1 MTKSRSKRRVV
12 AATGCLAPEDGQAG
26 VPVDT
31 GIVSPPFPDLSLPRR
46 SEYPVKVT
54 GEARSH
60 HRDRGSG
67 IAVDARDGAIETS
80 ISEEI
85 DTTRVSV
92 TKHFGHSK
100 VCESKPGLSGSMIR
114 NDIVSPHF
122 AQRGLLILSMN
133 ITPPPY

>member
-1 MTKSRSKRRVV
+1 
-12 AATGCLAPEDGQAG
+12 
-26 VPVDT
+26 
-31 GIVSPPFPDLSLPRR
+31 
-46 SEYPVKVT
+46 VT
-54 GEARSH
+54 EEARSCY
-60 HRDRGSG
+60 RDRGSG

-85 DTTRVSV
+85 DTTKVSV

-122 AQRGLLILSMN
+122 EQRGLLIFPTN
-133 ITPPPY
+133 IALPPY